1 RVVHDHGI
9 RTVIS
14 LRDGST
20 AAERAEE
27 VFCRE
32 QEITFVRLL
41 PRLWTDGNGGVPAA
55 ANVRRFLDVM
65 SDPANHPVLIH
76 CFAGIHRTGSYCAIF
91 RMDYNNWSKEQA
103 LHEMVQKGY
112 TILKDHVDVQKYFN
126 QYRSQPIVV
135 RTRATVT
142 PSLSAN

>member
-1 RVVHDHGI
+1 MHDFRI

-14 LRDGST
+14 LRDGVSD
-20 AAERAEE
+20 ADKKEE
-27 VFCRE
+27 SLCMAHGLNFH
-32 QEITFVRLL
+32 RLA
-41 PRLWTDGNGGVPAA
+41 PVDWKMAKDGTYPID
-55 ANVRRFLDVM
+55 ANLAKFRSVM

-112 TILKDHVDVQKYFN
+112 TILKDHVDVQQYFN
-126 QYRSQPIVV
+126 QYRPQPIAV
-135 RTRATVT
+135 RTKLAVS